1 MRQQPD
7 LTSLRERK
15 LLNERAVIVLVVMSQ
30 KHYKSKYR
38 CMPVEVP
45 KLLKNSFRYE
55 CLNHSNEIFV
65 S

>member
-45 KLLKNSFRYE
+45 KLLKNS
-55 CLNHSNEIFV
+55 LNIDA
-65 S
+65 